1 LHSDKPVLST
11 RAWLLETLGIALCM
25 VAAIVLVNMYIDIY
39 GIFRNAK
46 GRHLPVYGDERVAK
60 YLLSEKFVPENFDA
74 LLIGTS
80 VSANWKTSDIND
92 FRVYNE
98 SVDGGVIAEEKTI
111 ADNALLSSHIRLVLL
126 LVQPYLT
133 ASDEFKTVQ
142 LTPRENVAALG
153 SKSLLD
159 AYRSKIAI
167 KLHWEKQEFDD
178 SGAQD
183 FGDIPMKL
191 NAHLQKLMAPG
202 TEFSVDRA
210 ALTNYQAFVD
220 ELHSSNIPIIYI
232 VPPVSQSIYTAKRDA
247 FANYSRLILASRRK
261 QDHVV
266 DFTTDQFSA
275 FRGNPANFRDGVHLT
290 NEAAEQVVSVINN
303 QLNMWI
309 RDGQLSGQ
317 R

>member
-1 LHSDKPVLST
+1 MHSDKPVLST

-46 GRHLPVYGDERVAK
+46 GRHLPVYGDERIAK

-80 VSANWKTSDIND
+80 VSANWKTSDISD

-142 LTPRENVAALG
+142 LTPRENVRHSDL
-153 SKSLLD
+153 
-159 AYRSKIAI
+159 RVC
-167 KLHWEKQEFDD
+167 W
-178 SGAQD
+178 
-183 FGDIPMKL
+183 M
-191 NAHLQKLMAPG
+191 
-202 TEFSVDRA
+202 
-210 ALTNYQAFVD
+210 LTDQR
-220 ELHSSNIPIIYI
+220 
-232 VPPVSQSIYTAKRDA
+232 SQS
-247 FANYSRLILASRRK
+247 N
-261 QDHVV
+261 
-266 DFTTDQFSA
+266 FTGRNRSLMI
-275 FRGNPANFRDGVHLT
+275 RVHKT
-290 NEAAEQVVSVINN
+290 SVIS
-303 QLNMWI
+303 
-309 RDGQLSGQ
+309 R
-317 R
+317 